1 MLTPGTSA
9 VCHAVVLSGS
19 SRKTYRETDG
29 LPNRSRHHKIHSE
42 CRMHLVNI
50 ITNSPVLTGDKL
62 THLTQLKMFL
72 QLVCFYPSH
81 ESELRFSLSLHLP
94 PRHSPSL
101 FLTHTHTHTLFE
113 TMSQQGQME
122 GTVPHAEPSFCHSL
136 SLTTPHQTC
145 LDQITPDQA
154 YHIIFNYG
162 KMLLS
167 LSLIKLLYI
176 FIKIQKAHIC
186 IRKLYDTL
194 QTGNSTPG
202 ISTSDG
208 VYLTMSR

>member
-1 MLTPGTSA
+1 MTLQYFPVKLRWGEVLTPGTSA

-81 ESELRFSLSLHLP
+81 ESELRFSLSLSISHLATLP
-94 PRHSPSL
+94 LSSSH
-101 FLTHTHTHTLFE
+101 THTHTHYLRLWVSRGRWKAQCH
-113 TMSQQGQME
+113 MLN
-122 GTVPHAEPSFCHSL
+122 PPSVTPSL
-136 SLTTPHQTC
+136 
-145 LDQITPDQA
+145 
-154 YHIIFNYG
+154 
-162 KMLLS
+162 
-167 LSLIKLLYI
+167 
-176 FIKIQKAHIC
+176 
-186 IRKLYDTL
+186 
-194 QTGNSTPG
+194 
-202 ISTSDG
+202 
-208 VYLTMSR
+208 